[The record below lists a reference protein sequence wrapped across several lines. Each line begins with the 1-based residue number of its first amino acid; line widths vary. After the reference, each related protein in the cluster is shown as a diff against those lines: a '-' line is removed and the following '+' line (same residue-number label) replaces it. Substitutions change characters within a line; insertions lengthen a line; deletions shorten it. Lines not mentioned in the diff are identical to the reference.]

1 MEELRSALESK
12 ERVIAR
18 LNKEKEALED
28 EIADLRLS
36 LSRLKKKVK
45 SKTCIRL
52 QLSIPTNTEDEPD
65 LEIVNVDS
73 D

>member
-36 LSRLKKKVK
+36 LSRLKKKSEKQDVYQT
-45 SKTCIRL
+45 ST
-52 QLSIPTNTEDEPD
+52 
-65 LEIVNVDS
+65 
-73 D
+73 

>member
-1 MEELRSALESK
+1 MEELRAALESK
-12 ERVIAR
+12 ERVIVR

-52 QLSIPTNTEDEPD
+52 QLSIPTNAEDEPD

>member
-1 MEELRSALESK
+1 MEELRSSLESK

-18 LNKEKEALED
+18 LNKEKEHLED

-36 LSRLKKKVK
+36 LSRLKKKLK

-52 QLSIPTNTEDEPD
+52 QLSIPTHDEEPD

>member
-1 MEELRSALESK
+1 MEELRSSLESK

-18 LNKEKEALED
+18 LNKEKEHLED

-36 LSRLKKKVK
+36 LTRLKKKLK
-45 SKTCIRL
+45 SKTCTRI
-52 QLSIPTNTEDEPD
+52 QISIPTHDEEPD
-65 LEIVNVDS
+65 LEIINVDS